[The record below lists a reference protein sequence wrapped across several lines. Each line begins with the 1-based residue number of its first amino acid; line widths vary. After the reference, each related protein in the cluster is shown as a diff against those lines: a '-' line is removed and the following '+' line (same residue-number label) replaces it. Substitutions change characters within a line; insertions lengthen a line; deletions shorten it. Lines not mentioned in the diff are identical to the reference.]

1 MADEAVYLVPIGWGR
16 FELYTEPADDT
27 AAAAAPPEPAGS
39 WDRTIRRLLGRWH
52 ELARAAH
59 AERGVESQTG
69 RLARGR
75 DWLVRRIAESIAEQR
90 TLWSLRA
97 ASSAVFVHPSNLS
110 SASAAAIREQLL
122 TQRRRHHGRW
132 LIANLTGVAVTA
144 ILVLLPGPNLIG
156 YYFVYRAI
164 GHFLSWRGARQGLG
178 RISWT
183 SRSEDA
189 LAELGD
195 LAQQPRED
203 RADRV
208 AILAVRLQLPRLVA
222 FFDRVAVPAR

>member
-1 MADEAVYLVPIGWGR
+1 MAEEAVYLVPIGLGR

-27 AAAAAPPEPAGS
+27 AAAAAPAEAAGF
-39 WDRTIRRLLGRWH
+39 WGRTVRGLLESWH

-59 AERGVESQTG
+59 AERDVGAPSG

-90 TLWSLRA
+90 TLWSLRGVE
-97 ASSAVFVHPSNLS
+97 SAVFVHPSNLS
-110 SASAAAIREQLL
+110 SASAAAIRERLL
-122 TQRRRHHGRW
+122 THRRRHHGWW
-132 LIANLTGVAVTA
+132 LIANLVGVAVTA

-164 GHFLSWRGARQGLG
+164 GHFLSWRGARQALE
-178 RISWT
+178 RVAWT
-183 SRSEDA
+183 LRPEDA
-189 LAELGD
+189 LAELGE
-195 LAQQPRED
+195 LAQQPRAE
-203 RADRV
+203 RAGRV
-208 AILAVRLQLPRLVA
+208 ALIAVRLQLPRLVA

>member
-1 MADEAVYLVPIGWGR
+1 LADEAVYLVPIGLGR
-16 FELYTEPADDT
+16 FELYTEPADGT
-27 AAAAAPPEPAGS
+27 AAAASPEPAGF
-39 WDRTIRRLLGRWH
+39 WGRTIRRLLESWH

-59 AERGVESQTG
+59 AERGVGAPTG

-97 ASSAVFVHPSNLS
+97 VSSALFVHPSNLS
-110 SASAAAIREQLL
+110 SASAAAIRERLL

-132 LIANLTGVAVTA
+132 LIANLVGVAATA

-164 GHFLSWRGARQGLG
+164 GHFLSWRGARQALD

-183 SRSEDA
+183 PRPEDA
-189 LAELGD
+189 LAELGE
-195 LAQQPRED
+195 LAQQPRAE
-203 RADRV
+203 RAGRV
-208 AILAVRLQLPRLVA
+208 ELLAVRLQLPRLVA

>member
-1 MADEAVYLVPIGWGR
+1 MADEAVYLVPIGLGR

-27 AAAAAPPEPAGS
+27 AAAASPEPAGF
-39 WDRTIRRLLGRWH
+39 WGRTIRRLLESWH

-59 AERGVESQTG
+59 AERGVGAPPG

-97 ASSAVFVHPSNLS
+97 VSSALFVHPSNLS
-110 SASAAAIREQLL
+110 SASAAAIRERLL

-132 LIANLTGVAVTA
+132 LIANLVGVAATA

-156 YYFVYRAI
+156 YYFVFRAI
-164 GHFLSWRGARQGLG
+164 GHFLSWRGARQALD
-178 RISWT
+178 RIAWT
-183 SRSEDA
+183 PRPEDA
-189 LAELGD
+189 LASLVSSHSSRGRS
-195 LAQQPRED
+195 AP
-203 RADRV
+203 A
-208 AILAVRLQLPRLVA
+208 ASTMLAVRLQLPRLVA